1 MKDMKPLIVK
11 ASRHHDQSIADRQF
25 SIEQSDY
32 EPGDFGKKYV
42 SFSGYFGEAGPHVFA
57 AAPEL
62 LEALTMGAEINTPD
76 LMDWIADR
84 LVFVHKENP
93 NIDFVKSLR
102 NRAATARAAIAKA
115 KGEQK

>member
-1 MKDMKPLIVK
+1 MKPLIVK

-42 SFSGYFGEAGPHVFA
+42 NFSGYFGEAGPHVFA

-62 LEALTMGAEINTPD
+62 LESLEVMLEFVANVHANKAQTICYSK
-76 LMDWIADR
+76 MD
-84 LVFVHKENP
+84 K
-93 NIDFVKSLR
+93 
-102 NRAATARAAIAKA
+102 ARAIIAKA
-115 KGEQK
+115 KGETK

>member
-1 MKDMKPLIVK
+1 MRDMKPLIVK

-42 SFSGYFGEAGPHVFA
+42 CFSGYFGEAGPHVFA

-62 LEALTMGAEINTPD
+62 LEALELLMKYSARPSCESLHHDKKYRHTALEPCPVEANLYQARIMAED
-76 LMDWIADR
+76 
-84 LVFVHKENP
+84 
-93 NIDFVKSLR
+93 
-102 NRAATARAAIAKA
+102 AIAKA
-115 KGEQK
+115 KGKTE

>member
-1 MKDMKPLIVK
+1 MRDMKPLIVK

-42 SFSGYFGEAGPHVFA
+42 CFSGYFGEAGPHVFA
-57 AAPEL
+57 AAPKL
-62 LEALTMGAEINTPD
+62 LEALEWAVDNPHD
-76 LMDWIADR
+76 DAYWI
-84 LVFVHKENP
+84 
-93 NIDFVKSLR
+93 SQ
-102 NRAATARAAIAKA
+102 ARAAIAKA

>member
-1 MKDMKPLIVK
+1 MKPLIVK

-62 LEALTMGAEINTPD
+62 LEALEWVLGEYQVIFTDETGKTENEA
-76 LMDWIADR
+76 IA
-84 LVFVHKENP
+84 F
-93 NIDFVKSLR
+93 
-102 NRAATARAAIAKA
+102 ARAAIAKA
-115 KGEQK
+115 KGEAK

>member
-62 LEALTMGAEINTPD
+62 LEALEGLRGACCGDLSRHEARTEYRMALIKSNTA
-76 LMDWIADR
+76 IRKA
-84 LVFVHKENP
+84 
-93 NIDFVKSLR
+93 R
-102 NRAATARAAIAKA
+102 NE
-115 KGEQK
+115 G

>member
-1 MKDMKPLIVK
+1 MRDMMPLIVK

-62 LEALTMGAEINTPD
+62 LEALEWAVDNPHD
-76 LMDWIADR
+76 DAYWI
-84 LVFVHKENP
+84 
-93 NIDFVKSLR
+93 SQ
-102 NRAATARAAIAKA
+102 ARAAIAKA
-115 KGEQK
+115 KGEQP

>member
-1 MKDMKPLIVK
+1 MRDMKPLIVK

-62 LEALTMGAEINTPD
+62 LEALEWAVDNPHD
-76 LMDWIADR
+76 DAYWI
-84 LVFVHKENP
+84 
-93 NIDFVKSLR
+93 SQ
-102 NRAATARAAIAKA
+102 ARAAIAKA

>member
-1 MKDMKPLIVK
+1 MNK
-11 ASRHHDQSIADRQF
+11 HT
-25 SIEQSDY
+25 
-32 EPGDFGKKYV
+32 PGPWIIKKSPFEV
-42 SFSGYFGEAGPHVFA
+42 INVDHGMLTHEICSGYIMIAAIYVDHDSPDAHLLA

>member
-1 MKDMKPLIVK
+1 MKPLIVK
-11 ASRHHDQSIADRQF
+11 ASRHHDQSIAGRQF

-62 LEALTMGAEINTPD
+62 LEALEWAVDNPHD
-76 LMDWIADR
+76 DAYWI
-84 LVFVHKENP
+84 
-93 NIDFVKSLR
+93 SQ
-102 NRAATARAAIAKA
+102 ARAAIRKA
-115 KGEQK
+115 KGETK

>member
-42 SFSGYFGEAGPHVFA
+42 CFSGYFGEAGPHVFA

-62 LEALTMGAEINTPD
+62 LEALEWAVDNPHD
-76 LMDWIADR
+76 DAYWI
-84 LVFVHKENP
+84 
-93 NIDFVKSLR
+93 SQ
-102 NRAATARAAIAKA
+102 ARAAIAKA
-115 KGEQK
+115 KGETK

>member
-1 MKDMKPLIVK
+1 MKPLIVK

-42 SFSGYFGEAGPHVFA
+42 GFSGYFGEAGPHVFA

-62 LEALTMGAEINTPD
+62 LEALEEAVCALEVCGKDYRATEI
-76 LMDWIADR
+76 
-84 LVFVHKENP
+84 
-93 NIDFVKSLR
+93 
-102 NRAATARAAIAKA
+102 ARAAIAKA
-115 KGEQK
+115 KGEIK

>member
-1 MKDMKPLIVK
+1 MNPLIVK

-32 EPGDFGKKYV
+32 ELGDFGEKYV

-62 LEALTMGAEINTPD
+62 LEALESIVEQLDSEGGYYVSDA
-76 LMDWIADR
+76 
-84 LVFVHKENP
+84 
-93 NIDFVKSLR
+93 
-102 NRAATARAAIAKA
+102 ARAAIAKA
-115 KGEQK
+115 KGETK